1 MNNKENT
8 ENSLIK
14 ELLFKNIEENRK
26 TRNWNVFLKLLFYTT
41 FIIIISIIIT
51 TQKENFKNN
60 KKHLNH
66 IALIEISGVI
76 SPNNKTNSKEIT
88 KLLNSA
94 FENKNANSILLKI
107 NSPGGTPVQSNI
119 IHNNIIKLRQKYP
132 NKKIFSI
139 IEDTGTSG
147 AYLISTATEKIYCDP
162 SSIVG
167 SIGVILTSFGFV
179 ETIEKLGIERRL
191 YKAGKYKAI
200 MDPFTKTNENEE
212 VIIKNIINDIHKN
225 FIDIVKKTRGCI
237 ISDNMEIFSG
247 KIWTGNEALKL
258 GIIDGLS
265 DIQSLSLEL
274 MEDPLI
280 INYETDSNIIELIK
294 NIL

>member
-225 FIDIVKKTRGCI
+225 FIDIVKKTRGCV